1 MDCLLKLSV
10 SLTLK
15 NLIEK
20 IVQDSKNHALI
31 LTTEDWKSVAKLD
44 SSIEN
49 RVICKNQC
57 LGCLEYYRTVKIFN
71 ELTSSIQ
78 AANEKNASLI
88 KLLCQ
93 TFKIDE
99 PLNPVSLAVDLTTTP
114 DYVKTKIDNG
124 LIPDY
129 EKYVRNI
136 AGSFHA
142 MAMDHYYHEQ
152 AKSSDTVFSYAYL
165 EHEQVIAY
173 FPFEKPDNEKSFY
186 LDQNIISQYS
196 NDANLKKQVNNFKTK
211 TNYKFIYSP
220 YVIEDGI
227 KMSRVRLTEYF
238 ETIQELTD
246 GIMLARTSDK
256 VVFVKENIETTKNR
270 VLLWKESTRAF
281 EDCKINKM
289 LLNQIG
295 YSHFSRNSRF
305 SKRANINL
313 ESLLESL
320 RPHLENDDFEFEH
333 DDYESDQALCRRLY
347 AFTIEKSFSLED
359 LVNRTITF
367 ENDSECIEHIEHLCE
382 FLDHINYKTEPL
394 SDHDKIRSSVQDSEH
409 LKHAWKA
416 DYFVTDDI
424 RLRARGEFIYS
435 TLKLKTRFIDLKEL
449 KNIIITEFKQHN

>member
-1 MDCLLKLSV
+1 
-10 SLTLK
+10 
-15 NLIEK
+15 
-20 IVQDSKNHALI
+20 
-31 LTTEDWKSVAKLD
+31 
-44 SSIEN
+44 
-49 RVICKNQC
+49 
-57 LGCLEYYRTVKIFN
+57 
-71 ELTSSIQ
+71 
-78 AANEKNASLI
+78 
-88 KLLCQ
+88 
-93 TFKIDE
+93 
-99 PLNPVSLAVDLTTTP
+99 
-114 DYVKTKIDNG
+114 
-124 LIPDY
+124 
-129 EKYVRNI
+129 
-136 AGSFHA
+136 
-142 MAMDHYYHEQ
+142 
-152 AKSSDTVFSYAYL
+152 
-165 EHEQVIAY
+165 
-173 FPFEKPDNEKSFY
+173 
-186 LDQNIISQYS
+186 
-196 NDANLKKQVNNFKTK
+196 
-211 TNYKFIYSP
+211 
-220 YVIEDGI
+220 
-227 KMSRVRLTEYF
+227 MSRVRLTEYF